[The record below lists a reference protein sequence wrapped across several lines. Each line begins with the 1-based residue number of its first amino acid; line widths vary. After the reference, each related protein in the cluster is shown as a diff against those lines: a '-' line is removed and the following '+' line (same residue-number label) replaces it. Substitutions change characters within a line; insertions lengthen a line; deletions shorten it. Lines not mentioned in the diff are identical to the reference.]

1 MRNGKR
7 WTIVAMGLLALGAGA
22 WLAWA
27 GPILPKTVKL
37 PPEVQAM
44 AGLDRFRAAVGPLI
58 GLPSDVPLARKLLL
72 EELRQRLMAE
82 GLELGDDDD
91 KSLPLIALDL
101 SFATDPD
108 LPQVMSATGVLSLH
122 QKVTIERL
130 DRELLLPTV
139 TVVSS
144 QLTTLDKA
152 DQTINRMIRSGV
164 GVFANTLKLANAHER
179 AVRPKADDAQP

>member
-1 MRNGKR
+1 MQCGKR
-7 WTIVAMGLLALGAGA
+7 WTIVATGLLALGAGA

-27 GPILPKTVKL
+27 GPILPKTVTL

-44 AGLDRFRAAVGPLI
+44 AGLDRFRAGVGPLI
-58 GLPSDVPLARKLLL
+58 GLPSEVPLTRKLLL

-108 LPQVMSATGVLSLH
+108 LPQVMSVTEVLSLH

-130 DRELLLPTV
+130 DRQLLLPTA
-139 TVVSS
+139 TVVSAR
-144 QLTTLDKA
+144 LTTLDKA
-152 DQTINRMIRSGV
+152 DQTTRLMIRSGV
-164 GVFANTLKLANAHER
+164 GVFANTLKLANAQRR